1 MHKKKNK
8 IKNYKFTLCIFI
20 EELASISETMKI
32 IFIICVVLCV
42 ESFCQ
47 TAEDWKS
54 IGIFY
59 YSRYPKDEVD
69 ISKTSNLN
77 GFNKDRS
84 TKLLIHGYIADRNH
98 IAMQPIRNAYLIKGT
113 DNLLIADWRNVAK
126 YFYNVPRK
134 CVGQVGRILGKQLK
148 NFMIKMNIDPL
159 NVHVIGHSLGAHI
172 AGNVGKYLDGKIGR
186 ITALDPAGVLF
197 RERDKDAVMETDAV
211 FVDGIHTA
219 GDSLGEVITRST
231 VDFFPNRGFGN
242 QPGCKA
248 LDLITGCKY
257 IYFSGM

>member
-1 MHKKKNK
+1 
-8 IKNYKFTLCIFI
+8 
-20 EELASISETMKI
+20 MKL

-42 ESFCQ
+42 ETFGQ
-47 TAEDWKS
+47 TDEDWKS

-59 YSRYPKDEVD
+59 YSRFQKDEVD
-69 ISKTSNLN
+69 ISKTTNLN
-77 GFNKDRS
+77 GFNKDQS
-84 TKLLIHGYIADRNH
+84 TKLLIHGYAANRNH
-98 IAMQPIRNAYLIKGT
+98 ISMQPIRNAYLIKGT

-126 YFYNVPRK
+126 LFYNIPRNS
-134 CVGQVGRILGKQLK
+134 VGPVGRIIGKQLK
-148 NFMIKMNIDPL
+148 SFMIKMNIDPL

-172 AGNVGKYLDGKIGR
+172 AGNVGKYLDGKLGR

-197 RERDKDAVMETDAV
+197 REQDKDAVKETDAI

-219 GDSLGEVITRST
+219 GDTLGELLARST
-231 VDFFPNRGFGN
+231 VDFFVNRGFGN

-257 IYFSGM
+257 DSSTLEIKY